1 MSDCKDVF
9 NGVFVC
15 RSSLPLREFVLTF
28 YGWFLNAA
36 TLSGNQSGLT
46 VFHFLL
52 LSNYVVFPFSCCCSN
67 PVRDEGSEHLPTHAG
82 TSTHTQNWNTGSSD
96 LMNRNIKFPAGKG
109 LASENYN
116 MKRQKRTETSKSF
129 SFSFLCRS
137 WLTFES
143 RDLD

>member
-1 MSDCKDVF
+1 MSDCKGVF

-28 YGWFLNAA
+28 YDWFLNAA
-36 TLSGNQSGLT
+36 TLSGNLRERVSGIT

-52 LSNYVVFPFSCCCSN
+52 LSNYIVFPFSCCCSY
-67 PVRDEGSEHLPTHAG
+67 PVRDEGSEHLPIPEG

-109 LASENYN
+109 PASKNYN
-116 MKRQKRTETSKSF
+116 MKRQKRTEASKSS

-137 WLTFES
+137 WLTF
-143 RDLD
+143 